1 MKMEIPKDISL
12 KDLLLD
18 FSPKMAKEMIA
29 ESGAAADLAG
39 TEFSMVV
46 DVSGDQYSYVVKN
59 GTDFDVK
66 EGGMD
71 NPMIKIN
78 IAQEDLQKMI
88 EMDTMDM
95 FLGVQGDLNK
105 SKYDAIVNV
114 KGSLTIELTNDGSV
128 MPIKIT
134 LNGAETPHTILKMKT
149 ADSIAVVNKETNPV
163 NLFMSG
169 GLQIEGDM
177 AFAMQLQPI
186 FG

>member
-1 MKMEIPKDISL
+1 MDIPKDISI

-18 FSPKMAKEMIA
+18 FSPKMAKEMIT

-46 DVSGDQYSYVVKN
+46 DVSGEQYSYMVKN
-59 GTDFDVK
+59 GTEIDAS
-66 EGGMD
+66 EGGLD
-71 NPMIKIN
+71 NPMVKIE
-78 IAQEDLQKMI
+78 IAKDDLQKMVD
-88 EMDTMDM
+88 MNTLDM

-105 SKYDAIVNV
+105 AKYDAIGNTS
-114 KGSLTIELTNDGSV
+114 GSMKMELTNDDGSV
-128 MPIKIT
+128 MPIKVI
-134 LNGAETPHTILKMKT
+134 LNGSETPNTVLKMKT
-149 ADSIAVVNKETNPV
+149 ADSIAVVNKTTNPV

-177 AFAMQLQPI
+177 AFAMRLQPI